1 MGTISRLVATTT
13 KEYNAM
19 AKASHHHESRVV
31 SIAPQ
36 RMFDLVADVERYPEF
51 LPLMREA
58 RIVHRAADGYETEQ
72 VLALGLLTYRF
83 RTRTVLNPPHSIV
96 VTSADRG
103 FRRFDIQWSFAP
115 APEGG
120 CRIAFTL
127 DCEIRSI
134 WLKPLGDVWAA
145 QMALTT
151 VNAFVGR
158 AYALD
163 NARPL

>member
-1 MGTISRLVATTT
+1 
-13 KEYNAM
+13 M

-31 SIAPQ
+31 PIASE
-36 RMFDLVADVERYPEF
+36 RMFNLVADVERYPEF

-72 VLALGLLTYRF
+72 VLALGLLAYRF
-83 RTRTVLNPPHSIV
+83 RTHTVLNPPHSIL

-103 FRRFDIQWSFAP
+103 FRRFDIRWSFTP
-115 APEGG
+115 VPEGG
-120 CRIAFTL
+120 CRITFTL

-151 VNAFVGR
+151 VNAFIGR
-158 AYALD
+158 AHALND
-163 NARPL
+163 AGIS

>member
-1 MGTISRLVATTT
+1 VPL
-13 KEYNAM
+13 
-19 AKASHHHESRVV
+19 
-31 SIAPQ
+31 APQ

-72 VLALGLLTYRF
+72 VLALGLLAYRF
-83 RTRTVLNPPHSIV
+83 RTHTVLNPPHSIL

-103 FRRFDIQWSFAP
+103 FRRFDIHWSFTP
-115 APEGG
+115 VPEGG

-145 QMALTT
+145 RMASTT
-151 VNAFVGR
+151 VNAFIQR
-158 AYALD
+158 AHALD
-163 NARPL
+163 TGRLP

>member
-1 MGTISRLVATTT
+1 
-13 KEYNAM
+13 M
-19 AKASHHHESRVV
+19 AKASHHYESRVV

-58 RIVHRAADGYETEQ
+58 RIVQRDADGYETEQ
-72 VLALGLLTYRF
+72 VLAVGLLAHRF
-83 RTRTVLNPPHSIV
+83 RTHTVLQPPHSIL

-103 FRRFDIQWSFAP
+103 FRRFDIRWAFAP
-115 APEGG
+115 ESEGG

-127 DCEIRSI
+127 DCEVRSI
-134 WLKPLGDVWAA
+134 WLKPLGDVLAA

-151 VNAFVGR
+151 VNAFIQR
-158 AYALD
+158 AHALD
-163 NARPL
+163 LANPA

>member
-1 MGTISRLVATTT
+1 
-13 KEYNAM
+13 M
-19 AKASHHHESRVV
+19 AKASHYESRVV
-31 SIAPQ
+31 TIAPE

-58 RIVHRAADGYETEQ
+58 RIVHRAADAYETEQ
-72 VLALGLLTYRF
+72 VMALGLFVYRF
-83 RTRTVLNPPHSIV
+83 RTRTVLDPPHSIV

-103 FRRFDIQWSFAP
+103 FRRFDIRWSFAA

-120 CRIAFTL
+120 CRIDFTL
-127 DCEIRSI
+127 DCEVRSL

-151 VNAFVGR
+151 VNAFVMR
-158 AYALD
+158 AYLLD
-163 NARPL
+163 AAGNS